1 MKSDFSLDRHS
12 TEFEALAFP
21 YKLHVMLEDAK
32 KFGFEKS
39 IAWNSDGNG
48 LQVHDVVHFTNRI
61 GVIKTTQLHR
71 NIGIPSIKT
80 QRISIYNSSVS

>member
-1 MKSDFSLDRHS
+1 MKSDFSLDRHT

-48 LQVHDVVHFTNRI
+48 LQVHDVVHFTNI
-61 GVIKTTQLHR
+61 VMPWYFKQ
-71 NIGIPSIKT
+71 SQFKSF
-80 QRISIYNSSVS
+80 QRQ